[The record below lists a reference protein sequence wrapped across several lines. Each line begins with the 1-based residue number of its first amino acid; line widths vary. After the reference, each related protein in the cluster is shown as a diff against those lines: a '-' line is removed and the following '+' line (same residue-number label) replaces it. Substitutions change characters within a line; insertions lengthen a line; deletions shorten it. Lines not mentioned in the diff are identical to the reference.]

1 MDKLFMIHEQSAM
14 DRLQTLS
21 IFARVAEMESFT
33 AAAKSLGLPKATASN
48 AVQQLE
54 ARLATR
60 LLHRTTRRVH
70 LTHDGAAFYE
80 RCKDLLADADELDAM
95 FQKSGEALAGR
106 IRVDLSTRM
115 ARFTVIPALPE
126 FLAEH
131 PSLEIELGSTD
142 RNVDLVR
149 EGYDCVVRA
158 GTLAESGLVVR
169 RVGEFQLVNY
179 ASPAYL
185 RKHGKPKSL
194 RDLERHFLVHY
205 VPTLG
210 GKPDGWEYEE
220 DGAWKELPMRGQVT
234 VNNAEAYVA
243 AAVAGLGLIQTPS
256 DSLDE
261 EVSRGRLVEILP
273 KLRARPM
280 PISILYPHRR
290 QLSRR
295 VRVFMDWLEALIK
308 R

>member
-1 MDKLFMIHEQSAM
+1 MNNGGM

-33 AAAKSLGLPKATASN
+33 AAARSLGLPKATASN

-106 IRVDLSTRM
+106 IRVDMSTRM
-115 ARFTVIPALPE
+115 ARFTVIPVLPR

-131 PSLEIELGSTD
+131 PALEIELGSTD
-142 RNVDLVR
+142 RAVDLVR

-158 GTLAESGLVVR
+158 GALAESGLVVR
-169 RVGEFQLVNY
+169 RVGEFQVINC

-185 RKHGKPKSL
+185 RKHGKPKGL

-205 VPTLG
+205 VSTLG
-210 GKPDGWEYEE
+210 GKVDGWEYEE
-220 DGAWKELPMRGQVT
+220 GGEWKELPMRGQVT

-243 AAVAGLGLIQTPS
+243 AAVAGLGIIQTPS
-256 DSLDE
+256 SSME
-261 EVSRGRLVEILP
+261 EELQSGRLVEVLP
-273 KLRARPM
+273 RLRSRPM
-280 PISILYPHRR
+280 PLSILYPHRR

-295 VRVFMDWLEALIK
+295 VRVFMDWLEATIK
-308 R
+308 QRLS

>member
-1 MDKLFMIHEQSAM
+1 M

-33 AAAKSLGLPKATASN
+33 AAARSLGLPKATASN

-80 RCKDLLADADELDAM
+80 RCKDLLADVDELDTM

-106 IRVDLSTRM
+106 IRVDMSTRL
-115 ARFTVIPALPE
+115 ARFTVIPALPA

-131 PSLEIELGSTD
+131 PSLDIELGSTD
-142 RNVDLVR
+142 RAVDLVR

-158 GTLAESGLVVR
+158 GALVESGLVAR
-169 RVGEFQLVNY
+169 RVGEFEVVNC
-179 ASPAYL
+179 ASPGYL
-185 RKHGKPKSL
+185 REHGKPRGL
-194 RDLERHFLVHY
+194 RDLERHVLVHY
-205 VPTLG
+205 VSTLG
-210 GKPDGWEYEE
+210 GKLDGWEYEE
-220 DGAWKELPMRGQVT
+220 DGEWKELPMRGQVT

-243 AAVAGLGLIQTPS
+243 AAVAGLGLIQTPVT
-256 DSLDE
+256 SLE
-261 EVSRGRLVEILP
+261 EELASGRLVEVLP
-273 KLRARPM
+273 RLRARPM
-280 PISILYPHRR
+280 PVSILYPHRR

-295 VRVFMDWLEALIK
+295 VRVFMDWLEGLLAVA
-308 R
+308 RTRRGGAVE

>member
-1 MDKLFMIHEQSAM
+1 M
-14 DRLQTLS
+14 DRLQTLT

-33 AAAKSLGLPKATASN
+33 AAARSLGLPKATASN

-70 LTHDGAAFYE
+70 LSHDGAAFYE
-80 RCKDLLADADELDAM
+80 RCKDLLADADELDSM

-106 IRVDLSTRM
+106 IRVDMSTRM
-115 ARFTVIPALPE
+115 ARFTVIPALPA

-142 RNVDLVR
+142 RLVDLVR

-158 GTLAESGLVVR
+158 GSLAESGLVVR
-169 RVGEFQLVNY
+169 RVGEYQAINT

-185 RKHGKPKSL
+185 RKHGKPKGL
-194 RDLERHFLVHY
+194 RDLEKHFLVHY
-205 VPTLG
+205 VSTLG
-210 GKPDGWEYEE
+210 GKVDGWEYEE
-220 DGAWKELPMRGQVT
+220 DGVWKEQPMRGQVT
-234 VNNAEAYVA
+234 VNNAEAYIA
-243 AAVAGLGLIQTPS
+243 AAVAGLGIIQTPRN
-256 DSLDE
+256 SLE
-261 EVSRGRLVEILP
+261 EELKSGQLVEVLP
-273 KLRARPM
+273 RLRSRPM

-295 VRVFMDWLEALIK
+295 VRIFMDWLEALI
-308 R
+308 RATA

>member
-1 MDKLFMIHEQSAM
+1 M

-33 AAAKSLGLPKATASN
+33 AAAKSLGIPKATASN

-60 LLHRTTRRVH
+60 LLQRTTRKVS
-70 LTHDGAAFYE
+70 LTHDGVAFYE
-80 RCKDLLADADELDAM
+80 RCKDLLADADEMEAM
-95 FQKSGEALAGR
+95 FQKSGETLAGR

-115 ARFTVIPALPE
+115 ARFTVIPALPK
-126 FLAEH
+126 FLEEH
-131 PSLEIELGSTD
+131 PSLQIELGSTD

-149 EGYDCVVRA
+149 EGYDCVVRG

-169 RVGEFQLVNY
+169 KVVELPLVNC
-179 ASPAYL
+179 ASPEYL
-185 RKHGKPKSL
+185 RRHGKPKSL
-194 RDLERHFLVHY
+194 RDLERHLLVHY
-205 VPTLG
+205 VGTLG
-210 GKPDGWEYEE
+210 AKPDGWEYEE
-220 DGAWKELPMRGQVT
+220 DGQWKELPMRGQVT

-243 AAVAGLGLIQTPS
+243 AAIAGLGLIQSPRS
-256 DSLDE
+256 SME
-261 EVSRGRLVEILP
+261 EDLAAGRLVEVLP
-273 KLRARPM
+273 KLRARSM
-280 PISILYPHRR
+280 PVSILYPHRR

-295 VRVFMDWLEALIK
+295 VRVFMDWLAQTISS

>member
-1 MDKLFMIHEQSAM
+1 M

-21 IFARVAEMESFT
+21 IFTRVAEMESFT

-70 LTHDGAAFYE
+70 LTHDGAAYYE

-95 FQKSGEALAGR
+95 FQKSGASLAGR
-106 IRVDLSTRM
+106 IRVDLSTRL
-115 ARFTVIPALPE
+115 ARFTVIPALPA
-126 FLAEH
+126 FLAAH
-131 PSLEIELGSTD
+131 PSLQLELGSTD
-142 RNVDLVR
+142 RLVDLVR

-158 GTLAESGLVVR
+158 GALAESGLVVR
-169 RVGEFQLVNY
+169 RVGEFQGINC

-194 RDLERHFLVHY
+194 RDLERHHLVHY
-205 VPTLG
+205 VGTLG

-220 DGAWKELPMRGQVT
+220 DGVWKELPMRGQIT

-243 AAVAGLGLIQTPS
+243 AAVAGLGLIQTPRT
-256 DSLDE
+256 SLE
-261 EVSRGRLVEILP
+261 EELRTGRLVEVLP

-280 PISILYPHRR
+280 PVSILYPHRR

-295 VRVFMDWLEALIK
+295 VRVFMEWLEALLK
-308 R
+308 KQKSLR

>member
-1 MDKLFMIHEQSAM
+1 M

-33 AAAKSLGLPKATASN
+33 AAARSLGIPKATASN

-54 ARLATR
+54 ARLSTR
-60 LLHRTTRRVH
+60 LLHRTTRRVS
-70 LTHDGAAFYE
+70 LTHDGSAFYE
-80 RCKDLLADADELDAM
+80 RCKDLIADADEIEAM
-95 FQKSGEALAGR
+95 FQKSGETLAGR

-115 ARFTVIPALPE
+115 ARFTVIPALPT

-131 PSLEIELGSTD
+131 PALELELGSTD
-142 RNVDLVR
+142 RAVDLVR
-149 EGYDCVVRA
+149 EGYDCVVRGGA
-158 GTLAESGLVVR
+158 LAESGLVVR
-169 RVGEFQLVNY
+169 RVGELVLVNC
-179 ASPAYL
+179 ASPGYL
-185 RKHGKPKSL
+185 RAHGRPKGL

-205 VPTLG
+205 VSTLG

-220 DGAWKELPMRGQVT
+220 HGEWKELPMRGQVT

-243 AAVAGLGLIQTPS
+243 AAIAGLGLIQTPRS
-256 DSLDE
+256 SLE
-261 EVSRGRLVEILP
+261 EELRTGRLVEVLP
-273 KLRARPM
+273 RLRARPM

-295 VRVFMDWLEALIK
+295 VRVFMDWLEALLK
-308 R
+308 ER

>member
-1 MDKLFMIHEQSAM
+1 M

-33 AAAKSLGLPKATASN
+33 AAARSLGLPKATASS

-95 FQKSGEALAGR
+95 FQKSGESLVGR

-115 ARFTVIPALPE
+115 ARFTVIPALPA

-131 PSLEIELGSTD
+131 PGLQLELGSTD

-149 EGYDCVVRA
+149 EGYDCVLRA
-158 GTLAESGLVVR
+158 GPLAESGLVVR
-169 RVGEFQLVNY
+169 RIGEYQHRNY

-185 RKHGKPKSL
+185 RKHGKPRSL

-205 VPTLG
+205 VGTLG

-220 DGAWKELPMRGQVT
+220 DGVWKELPMRGQVT

-256 DSLDE
+256 QSLE
-261 EVSRGRLVEILP
+261 EELRTGQLVEVLP

-280 PISILYPHRR
+280 QLSLLYPHRR

-295 VRVFMDWLEALIK
+295 VRVFMDWLEALVK
-308 R
+308 KP

>member
-1 MDKLFMIHEQSAM
+1 M

-33 AAAKSLGLPKATASN
+33 AAAKSLGIPKATASN

-60 LLHRTTRRVH
+60 LLQRTTRKVS
-70 LTHDGAAFYE
+70 LTHDGVAFYE
-80 RCKDLLADADELDAM
+80 RCKDLLADADEMEAM
-95 FQKSGEALAGR
+95 FQKSGETLAGR

-115 ARFTVIPALPE
+115 ARFTVIPALPK
-126 FLAEH
+126 FLEEH
-131 PSLEIELGSTD
+131 PSLQIELGSTD

-149 EGYDCVVRA
+149 EGYDCVVRG

-169 RVGEFQLVNY
+169 KVAELPLVNC
-179 ASPAYL
+179 ASPEYL
-185 RKHGKPKSL
+185 RRHGKPKSL
-194 RDLERHFLVHY
+194 RDLERHLLVHY
-205 VPTLG
+205 VGTLG
-210 GKPDGWEYEE
+210 AKPDGWEYEE
-220 DGAWKELPMRGQVT
+220 DGQWKELPMRGQVT

-243 AAVAGLGLIQTPS
+243 AAIAGLGLIQSPRS
-256 DSLDE
+256 SME
-261 EVSRGRLVEILP
+261 EDLAAGRLVEVLP
-273 KLRARPM
+273 KLRARSM
-280 PISILYPHRR
+280 PVSILYPHRR

-295 VRVFMDWLEALIK
+295 VRVFMDWLAQTISS